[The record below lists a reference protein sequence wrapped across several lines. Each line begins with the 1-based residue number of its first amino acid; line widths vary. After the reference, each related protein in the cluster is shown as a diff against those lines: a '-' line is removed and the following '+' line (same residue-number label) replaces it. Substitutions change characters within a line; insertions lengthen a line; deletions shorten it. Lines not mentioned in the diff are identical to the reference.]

1 MEIQSFNSATPTGAD
16 VATDT
21 SAVIS
26 SDFETFLNM
35 LTTQLENQDPLNP
48 VDSADYAAQLAQF
61 SAVEQQVLTNDLL
74 ETLIQQ
80 SQVTG
85 LSDMAGWVGMEARAT
100 GAAHFNGAPVRLVP
114 DPSPLAQSTVLIV
127 TNSAG
132 QEVAVEPLPSGG
144 GEIDWVGYDE
154 DGRPLPPGEY
164 TFRIESTANGEIIER
179 EAVAHYTR
187 VNEVRVEGGVNVAI
201 LAGGVSVPATEITA
215 LRVPS

>member
-1 MEIQSFNSATPTGAD
+1 MEIQSFNSTATTGAE
-16 VATDT
+16 T
-21 SAVIS
+21 STETTNVIS

-35 LTTQLENQDPLNP
+35 LTAQLENQDPLDP
-48 VDSADYAAQLAQF
+48 VESDDYAAQLAQF
-61 SAVEQQVLTNDLL
+61 SSVEQQVLTNDLL

-85 LSDMAGWVGMEARAT
+85 LGDMAGWVGMEARAT
-100 GAAHFNGAPVRLVP
+100 GAAYFDGAPTRLVP

-132 QEVAVEPLPSGG
+132 QEVAVEQLPPGG
-144 GEIDWVGYDE
+144 GEVDWVGYDE

-164 TFRIESTANGEIIER
+164 TFRIESMANGEIIER

-187 VNEVRVEGGVNVAI
+187 VNEVRVEDGVNVAI
-201 LAGGVSVPATEITA
+201 LTGGISVPATDISA